1 MKTETETGV
10 MLSQTKEY
18 LRLLEAEET
27 RKDPLLE
34 AVEGV
39 WSCQHLDFRLEAT
52 KYKWITIPT
61 CKTNIHE
68 HILI

>member
-18 LRLLEAEET
+18 LRLLEVGDKKGPSP
-27 RKDPLLE
+27 RGC
-34 AVEGV
+34 GV

-52 KYKWITIPT
+52 K
-61 CKTNIHE
+61 
-68 HILI
+68 